1 MNEMPASGNPP
12 TLSGVWD
19 ALSKP
24 PDGLSGGV
32 RGGDIGP
39 KTRPELHGGGLIA
52 QGRRGPVLAGS
63 ITG

>member
-1 MNEMPASGNPP
+1 MNEMPASGNLP

-32 RGGDIGP
+32 RGKDIGR
-39 KTRPELHGGGLIA
+39 KTRPELDGGG
-52 QGRRGPVLAGS
+52 GV
-63 ITG
+63 